1 MVATYL
7 EPNIM
12 LTDSFAPEGNERTH
26 FTDDDFTFQEA
37 VENLQC
43 ERYIGDGSQASDH
56 EMPHWKPCTLDF
68 SRAQALYLKT
78 RQPAGV

>member
-1 MVATYL
+1 MEFDA
-7 EPNIM
+7 M
-12 LTDSFAPEGNERTH
+12 LIDKFALEGNERAH

-43 ERYIGDGSQASDH
+43 EPYIGDGSQASDH
-56 EMPHWKPCTLDF
+56 EMPRWKPCRLDF
-68 SRAQALYLKT
+68 ARAQTRFLKT